1 MKARHG
7 APIFSTYE
15 SREPLDESKSN
26 YPTLATTARMGH
38 PAAFVFLREVFLREG
53 FLQAAIGGMIASH
66 VWPNEGQ
73 AWGTNLFYV

>member
-1 MKARHG
+1 
-7 APIFSTYE
+7 
-15 SREPLDESKSN
+15 
-26 YPTLATTARMGH
+26 MGH